1 MESRRLILSVSFILS
16 AVFFAFS
23 QPVNKGYL
31 KQAETPLTQNP
42 YLDSFQDSKQFLADP
57 FKFFKD
63 ETKSPI
69 KAALFSAV
77 LPGAGEWYTES
88 YKSAIGFFAAEV
100 VFIGAYLY
108 YDSEAISQEKAYQKV
123 ANDPSKGWSA
133 WKYADYL
140 LRNSETSNTEDPK
153 FALRSA
159 LIDAMTHDLGTAPG
173 NRTYWSELNALER
186 EMVFEFGGRAKFS
199 HVLPTYDSQQYYE
212 LIGKYNQF
220 SPGWWD
226 YSQSSP
232 MSQMQN
238 PSAAY
243 ISYRN
248 MRTKANDM
256 HNTAYTYLVL
266 TVLNHSASAI
276 NAAVHAY
283 LHNQNLQLSL
293 GSLPAGDGTRTPA
306 LNISLKL

>member
-1 MESRRLILSVSFILS
+1 MESRRLILSVSFIIT
-16 AVFFAFS
+16 AVSFAIS
-23 QPVNKGYL
+23 QPINVGYL
-31 KQAETPLTQNP
+31 KHAETQLTKNP
-42 YLDSFQDSKQFLADP
+42 YLDSFRDKDQVLADP
-57 FKFFKD
+57 FEFFKD
-63 ETKSPI
+63 EPKSPL
-69 KAALFSAV
+69 KAAIFSAV

-123 ANDPSKGWSA
+123 ANDPINGWSVR
-133 WKYADYL
+133 KYADYL
-140 LRNSETSNTEDPK
+140 IDLAQTSGAQDQKAKDLAESLYSRINSESDQT
-153 FALRSA
+153 
-159 LIDAMTHDLGTAPG
+159 PG
-173 NRTYWSELNALER
+173 NRAWWNELNALER
-186 EMVFEFGGRAKFS
+186 EMVFEYGGRAKFS
-199 HVLPTYDSQQYYE
+199 HVLPTYNSQQYYE

-220 SPGWWD
+220 NPGWSD
-226 YSQSSP
+226 FTDASK
-232 MSQMQN
+232 MEN
-238 PSAAY
+238 PTPFY

-266 TVLNHSASAI
+266 TVMNHSVSAI
-276 NAAVHAY
+276 NAAIQAH

-293 GSLPAGDGTRTPA
+293 GSLPSGDGTRTPA

>member
-1 MESRRLILSVSFILS
+1 MESRRLILTVSFVVI
-16 AVFFAFS
+16 AFS
-23 QPVNKGYL
+23 FAISQPINVGYL
-31 KQAETPLTQNP
+31 KKEEVPLTQNP
-42 YLDSFQDSKQFLADP
+42 YLDSYRDKEKLLADP

-63 ETKSPI
+63 ETKSPL
-69 KAALFSAV
+69 KAAVFSV
-77 LPGAGEWYTES
+77 ILPGAGEWYTES

-100 VFIGAYLY
+100 VFLSAYLY
-108 YDSEAISQEKAYQKV
+108 YDNDAASREKAYHKV
-123 ANDPSKGWSA
+123 ANDPEKGWSA

-140 LRNSETSNTEDPK
+140 LKNSETTNTGDPR

-159 LIDAMTHDLGTAPG
+159 LIDAMSRDLGTTPG
-173 NRTYWSELNALER
+173 NRTYWTELNALER
-186 EMVFEFGGRAKFS
+186 EMVFEYGGRAKFS
-199 HVLPTYDSQQYYE
+199 HVLPKYDSQQYYE

-226 YSQSSP
+226 YLQSSP
-232 MSQMQN
+232 MSNMEN
-238 PSAAY
+238 PTVSY

-256 HNTAYTYLVL
+256 HNTAYTFLVL
-266 TVLNHSASAI
+266 TVINHSVSGI
-276 NAAVHAY
+276 NAAIQAH